1 MEFLQHIEKSGMAV
15 REKAVKK
22 QDTNIW
28 FRAST
33 PAIDHYKEIVVST
46 GIKMDTY
53 LRNPIFGWGHGV
65 YGGSGKDNFIGKV
78 VDHEVSGEALDIEVE
93 FLPDAGKNPDGSGY
107 SYLDMVKGGFLN
119 AVSIGFK
126 GIAEHVEEIKDF
138 GPVRI
143 WDETELLE
151 VSLVG
156 IPANPEAVRKSLDLG
171 FEQTLITDFTTAEAP
186 SKDADTAEAIRKAF
200 MAMKIRN
207 GMKFRK

>member
-22 QDTNIW
+22 PDTNVW

-33 PAIDHYKEIVVST
+33 PAVDRYGEIVIST
-46 GIKMDTY
+46 GIKMESY
-53 LRNPIFGWGHGV
+53 LKNPVFGWGHGV
-65 YGGSGKDNFIGKV
+65 YGGIKDNFIGKV
-78 VDHEVSGEALDIEVE
+78 VDYEVSSEALDIEVE
-93 FLPDAGKNPDGSGY
+93 FIPDAGKNPDGSGY
-107 SYLDMVKGGFLN
+107 GYLDMVKGGFLN

-126 GIAEHVEEIKDF
+126 GIMEHVEELKGL

-171 FEQTLITDFTTAEAP
+171 FEQTLVTDFTNTPAP
-186 SKDADTAEAIRKAF
+186 SQDADTAELIRKAF
-200 MAMKIRN
+200 MAHKIRN
-207 GMKFRK
+207 GMKL